1 MWCSIDSINKTSLVH
16 MHITVPH
23 TMECCTVYL
32 TGQVI
37 CIIFAFVFVMIMMVM
52 MLTIRKMMISMTMM
66 VTSLLMTMLRMLMIM
81 LMMSY
86 VYGEDA
92 ETDEMRASALLADSA
107 SDTGVHY
114 GRPDDDDD
122 VVVVDD
128 VDHDGDGD
136 GDEWM

>member
-1 MWCSIDSINKTSLVH
+1 
-16 MHITVPH
+16 
-23 TMECCTVYL
+23 
-32 TGQVI
+32 
-37 CIIFAFVFVMIMMVM
+37 
-52 MLTIRKMMISMTMM
+52 
-66 VTSLLMTMLRMLMIM
+66 MIM

-114 GRPDDDDD
+114 GLHDDDDD

-136 GDEWM
+136 GDEWMQRMQRQMRAQTLLADSVTQ